1 MALNATQKQVLDII
15 REPTGTMAYTYENAL
30 DIVKA
35 IKMYID
41 FNIDDVAGSDV
52 GAMTLDEV
60 MTLLDGKVEHYSRFV
75 QSDTQGV
82 YIDREEKRINLIQEL
97 YASADEG
104 TFKDLETLTL
114 EELEV
119 LDYNSRL
126 RIIGN
131 SRLTNVD
138 VK

>member
-75 QSDTQGV
+75 QSDKQGV
-82 YIDREEKRINLIQEL
+82 YIDREEKRINLIQEV

>member
-1 MALNATQKQVLDII
+1 MALNTTQKQVLDII
-15 REPTGTMAYTYENAL
+15 RQPTGTMAYTYENAL

-41 FNIDDVAGSDV
+41 FNIDDVAGKDV
-52 GAMTLDEV
+52 GNMRLDDIL
-60 MTLLDGKVEHYSRFV
+60 TLLDGKVNTYSRFV

-82 YIDREEKRINLIQEL
+82 YIDQEEKRINLIQEL

-114 EELEV
+114 EELEE

-126 RIIGN
+126 TII
-131 SRLTNVD
+131 D
-138 VK
+138 VYK

>member
-1 MALNATQKQVLDII
+1 MALNTTQKQVLDII
-15 REPTGTMAYTYENAL
+15 RQPTGTMAYTYENAV

-35 IKMYID
+35 VKMYID

-60 MTLLDGKVEHYSRFV
+60 MMLLDGKVEHYSRFV
-75 QSDTQGV
+75 QSDKQGV

-104 TFKDLETLTL
+104 TFKDLESLTL
-114 EELEV
+114 DQLEE

-126 RIIGN
+126 TII
-131 SRLTNVD
+131 D

>member
-1 MALNATQKQVLDII
+1 MPARPYRKLEA
-15 REPTGTMAYTYENAL
+15 AAENC
-30 DIVKA
+30 
-35 IKMYID
+35 
-41 FNIDDVAGSDV
+41 
-52 GAMTLDEV
+52 
-60 MTLLDGKVEHYSRFV
+60 
-75 QSDTQGV
+75 
-82 YIDREEKRINLIQEL
+82 
-97 YASADEG
+97 EG

>member
-1 MALNATQKQVLDII
+1 
-15 REPTGTMAYTYENAL
+15 
-30 DIVKA
+30 
-35 IKMYID
+35 MYID

-60 MTLLDGKVEHYSRFV
+60 MMLLDGKVKTYNRFV
-75 QSDTQGV
+75 QSDKQGV
-82 YIDREEKRINLIQEL
+82 YIDREDKRINLIQEL

-104 TFKDLETLTL
+104 TFKDLESLTL
-114 EELEV
+114 DQLEE

-126 RIIGN
+126 TII
-131 SRLTNVD
+131 D

>member
-15 REPTGTMAYTYENAL
+15 REPTGTMAYTYENAR

-75 QSDTQGV
+75 QSDKQGV